1 MAVGEEVIVFN
12 DVATSGP
19 VEGSTTTPTGW
30 PWLDHW
36 ESHKAKTKI
45 KQKDMK
51 VLWGLDG
58 NGREKRQSGDECDY
72 CVLYTCTSLPK
83 DS

>member
-1 MAVGEEVIVFN
+1 
-12 DVATSGP
+12 
-19 VEGSTTTPTGW
+19 
-30 PWLDHW
+30 
-36 ESHKAKTKI
+36 
-45 KQKDMK
+45 MK

-58 NGREKRQSGDECDY
+58 NGREKRDSGDECDY

>member
-1 MAVGEEVIVFN
+1 MAVGEEVIVFS
-12 DVATSGP
+12 DVATVDQGR
-19 VEGSTTTPTGW
+19 
-30 PWLDHW
+30 DYNHAHW
-36 ESHKAKTKI
+36 TALVRPLRKSQNKNKNKT
-45 KQKDMK
+45 KDMK

-58 NGREKRQSGDECDY
+58 NGREKRESGDECDH